1 MIILENEA
9 SLRGEGCACPPE
21 NLQLWEVAKHQD
33 EIYMEHT
40 YEKWYARRCVLQKRH
55 KRDNQHRHSEVR
67 QTCQKKYIESPT
79 WIK

>member
-40 YEKWYARRCVLQKRH
+40 YEK
-55 KRDNQHRHSEVR
+55 
-67 QTCQKKYIESPT
+67 
-79 WIK
+79 